1 MKVSIVIPVYNAS
14 KYLERSLSCALSQT
28 YKDIEIL
35 LVENGSTD
43 NSLDICKE
51 FSDQDRRISV
61 FVADGNVGAGIAR
74 NIGIENATGDYICFL
89 DADDWYED
97 TLVEKMV
104 NAVSNNNADVGICA
118 YEAYVEDGSK
128 VDHHTCNDNY
138 LNNQESVRTYFLNA
152 FPDGHVGFLWN
163 KIYKASVIKE
173 NHLTFPPL
181 SRLED
186 GFFNISFFELASSC
200 VIISDELYH
209 YRLGTADDVIAK
221 HDANYADLVVTL
233 TDEALDAFKRWNIDA
248 STDETYKFCLN
259 ELGTCI
265 ENVFVGGWGLSI
277 FEKIAYLN
285 QFKYV
290 DTYEDAI
297 EHLDLIGQYRRIIHK
312 LLCSNNYLFLGILIY
327 IKTFVKRYL
336 SKIYYLIK
344 R

>member
-118 YEAYVEDGSK
+118 YEAYIEDGSK

-163 KIYKASVIKE
+163 KIYKTSVIKD
-173 NHLTFPPL
+173 NHLTFSPL

-186 GFFNISFFELASSC
+186 GFFNIGFFELANSC

-209 YRLGTADDVIAK
+209 YRVGTADDVIAK
-221 HDANYADLVVTL
+221 HDAKYADLVVTL
-233 TDEALDAFKRWNIDA
+233 TDEAFDAHKRWNINA
-248 STDETYKFCLN
+248 SLDEVYKFCLN

-265 ENVFVGGWGLSI
+265 ENVFVGGWKFSYYEKLSYLKQ
-277 FEKIAYLN
+277 FAYI
-285 QFKYV
+285 

-297 EHLDLIGQYRRIIHK
+297 NHIDLVGKYRQ
-312 LLCSNNYLFLGILIY
+312 LLHILLSSKHYLMLATVIY
-327 IKTFVKRYL
+327 VKTFIKTNF
-336 SKIYYLIK
+336 SKLYYLIK